1 MVKIQDPRRDR
12 SGIAL
17 RILRLEKASKY
28 IKKKISRN
36 NYDKVKFNEERLGL
50 EKYDE
55 EFYEEFKQCSEEI
68 KKELIFLW
76 EEVYD
81 LNQKIDYFQNKLFN
95 KNEKSETSN
104 ELNFTEDNS
113 QEKITYIFGPPPP
126 PPPPPLPPTASSAPT
141 PAHPPSPSTPLL
153 PSPHQCRPAL
163 GP

>member
-17 RILRLEKASKY
+17 RTLSIEKASKY
-28 IKKKISRN
+28 IKKKISRK

-81 LNQKIDYFQNKLFN
+81 LNQKIDYYEDRLFN
-95 KNEKSETSN
+95 KNEQNEQNETSNTSNTIN
-104 ELNFTEDNS
+104 ELNFQEGNS
-113 QEKITYIFGPPPP
+113 QEKRTYIFGP
-126 PPPPPLPPTASSAPT
+126 
-141 PAHPPSPSTPLL
+141 
-153 PSPHQCRPAL
+153 
-163 GP
+163 